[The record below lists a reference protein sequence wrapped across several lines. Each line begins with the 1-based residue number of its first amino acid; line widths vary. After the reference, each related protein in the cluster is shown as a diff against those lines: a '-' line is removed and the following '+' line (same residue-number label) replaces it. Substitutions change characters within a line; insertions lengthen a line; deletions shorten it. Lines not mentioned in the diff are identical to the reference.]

1 MIKAV
6 IIGVSAYADPH
17 NNLPKCLNDIYA
29 IRQALIVGLNA
40 KADNIYLYG
49 ENQTVYINDF
59 YLAFNEIIKQIN
71 NTDTFIF
78 YFSGHGYKQNNNNYL
93 AFSDG
98 FLSIEAIIR
107 DIDNISCKNKIVII
121 DSCHSGNKD
130 VYLQSKIDIN
140 ETADQ
145 FVGHGCAIMA
155 SCDLEEYSGFDPDVD
170 LSLYTRILCEAL
182 TARSIIKQGK
192 KSLEDIKTYV
202 DRLVNIANQKSNTP
216 QHNAFRSN
224 ILGTIFFDI
233 EKFLPYQ
240 TQHIYKETDKYIIYS
255 VEPSHANVKRISM
268 TVILRFPCSPEELA
282 VIANEITNEAI
293 HYEVYDT
300 KQSEW
305 RFKGLPNNII
315 FTYYGYDENDVINHN
330 YAYRTIW
337 VDENQDK
344 SNWYRSD
351 DKSSVIDDIW
361 VCTINS
367 YDFMKKFI
375 SENTADNDQLIT
387 STRNCMYKMIME
399 AEKFL
404 CQYREYLNKTITEQE
419 LITNTKIILEEIR
432 NLYFEQ
438 SDFPIAT
445 NELRN
450 WQTAFSNLASVIDDF
465 VVCYDAN
472 SIKNRDSRNRMQL
485 VELTIKRYN
494 QSLEKIKSVDITL
507 AQQLKETGDTNE

>member
-1 MIKAV
+1 
-6 IIGVSAYADPH
+6 
-17 NNLPKCLNDIYA
+17 
-29 IRQALIVGLNA
+29 
-40 KADNIYLYG
+40 
-49 ENQTVYINDF
+49 
-59 YLAFNEIIKQIN
+59 
-71 NTDTFIF
+71 
-78 YFSGHGYKQNNNNYL
+78 
-93 AFSDG
+93 
-98 FLSIEAIIR
+98 
-107 DIDNISCKNKIVII
+107 
-121 DSCHSGNKD
+121 
-130 VYLQSKIDIN
+130 
-140 ETADQ
+140 
-145 FVGHGCAIMA
+145 
-155 SCDLEEYSGFDPDVD
+155 
-170 LSLYTRILCEAL
+170 
-182 TARSIIKQGK
+182 
-192 KSLEDIKTYV
+192 
-202 DRLVNIANQKSNTP
+202 
-216 QHNAFRSN
+216 
-224 ILGTIFFDI
+224 
-233 EKFLPYQ
+233 
-240 TQHIYKETDKYIIYS
+240 
-255 VEPSHANVKRISM
+255 M

-387 STRNCMYKMIME
+387 ATRNCMYKMIME

-438 SDFPIAT
+438 SDFPIAIVPP
-445 NELRN
+445 NKPCQKSRSI
-450 WQTAFSNLASVIDDF
+450 FS
-465 VVCYDAN
+465 VVRIEKGTD
-472 SIKNRDSRNRMQL
+472 L
-485 VELTIKRYN
+485 VRI
-494 QSLEKIKSVDITL
+494 
-507 AQQLKETGDTNE
+507 